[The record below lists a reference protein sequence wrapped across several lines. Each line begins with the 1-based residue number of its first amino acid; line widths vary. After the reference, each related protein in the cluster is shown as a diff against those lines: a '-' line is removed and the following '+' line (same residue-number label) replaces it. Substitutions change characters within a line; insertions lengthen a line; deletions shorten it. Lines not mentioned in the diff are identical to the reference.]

1 MVPAACNTAVLQR
14 YPPIYSN
21 FTLVKYLYNF
31 INSMWVCLIL
41 ASFAA
46 CSTGSQKASP
56 TSSYNKQNLPAPF
69 ESKSATRFSKV
80 VGWAKSET
88 PVAPA
93 GFTVTRFAEGL
104 QNPRWIYQASNGNV
118 FVAETNTTLSWIK
131 RLGASIHPRLKT
143 QHYGKSA
150 NRITMF
156 RDANK
161 DGVYETRSVFLDDLN
176 QPLGML
182 VLNGYFYIA
191 NTDGLSRYPYK
202 MDDLKA
208 SGQGEKIVDLPA
220 GGYNNHWTRN
230 IVANSA
236 GTKIYISV
244 GSGSNVGENGM
255 ENEVRRANIL
265 EINPDGSGE
274 KIYASG
280 LRNPVGMAWLPG
292 TVALWTAVNERDKL
306 GDELVPDYLTSV
318 QQGGFYGWPYS
329 YYGQHPDPRM
339 KEHQRPD
346 LVAKA
351 IVPDVSLGAH
361 TASLGL
367 AFYDKTTFPARY
379 HNGAFIGQHGSW
391 NRSTLVGYR
400 VLFVPFKNGKPS
412 GSPEDFLSGFVKD
425 IPSAEVHGRPVGV
438 TVLADG
444 SMLVADDAGNVIW
457 RVAVKG

>member
-1 MVPAACNTAVLQR
+1 M
-14 YPPIYSN
+14 
-21 FTLVKYLYNF
+21 
-31 INSMWVCLIL
+31 
-41 ASFAA
+41 ASIAS
-46 CSTGSQKASP
+46 CSTSSQKASS
-56 TSSYNKQNLPAPF
+56 TSNYNKENLPAPL
-69 ESKSATRFSKV
+69 ESKSVTRYSKV
-80 VGWAKSET
+80 VGWEQGTT

-93 GFTVTRFAEGL
+93 GFTVTRFADGL
-104 QNPRWIYQASNGNV
+104 QNPRWIYQAPNGDV
-118 FVAETNTTLSWIK
+118 FVAESNTTLSWLK
-131 RLGASIHPRLKT
+131 RLGAGIHPRIKT

-156 RDANK
+156 RDAGK
-161 DGVYETRSVFLDDLN
+161 DGVYETRSVFLEGLDR
-176 QPLGML
+176 PLGML
-182 VLNGYFYIA
+182 VLNGYFFVA
-191 NTDGLSRYPYK
+191 NTNGLSRYPFK
-202 MDDLKA
+202 MGDTKVSGKA
-208 SGQGEKIVDLPA
+208 EKIVDLPA

-230 IVANSA
+230 IVSNSA

-274 KIYASG
+274 KVYAGG
-280 LRNPVGMAWLPG
+280 LRNPVGMAWAPG
-292 TVALWTAVNERDKL
+292 TETLWTAVNERDEL

-329 YYGQHPDPRM
+329 YFGQHEDPRM

-346 LVAKA
+346 LIAKA

-367 AFYDKTTFPARY
+367 AFYDKTVFPAHY
-379 HNGAFIGQHGSW
+379 QNGAFIGQHGSW
-391 NRSTLVGYR
+391 NRSTLAGYK
-400 VLFVPFKNGKPS
+400 VLFVPFKNGKPA
-412 GSPEDFLSGFVKD
+412 GQPEDFLTGFVKD

-444 SMLVADDAGNVIW
+444 SLLVADDASNVIW